1 MCQENKILI
10 IFLNMLILSIFSD
23 IIIYIF
29 KRKEKKMID
38 YIQIYE
44 KYSKFFYSI
53 PSKEVIICILIGIIF
68 SFIAMFILKGILKV
82 LKEPHE
88 FFIPVLF
95 GIIFSLIYIFL
106 FVPADNP
113 ENLKNVKRYNI
124 NSFKNLGENIKIVKN
139 ELGIVENEDQ
149 ETNKILDKFYKG
161 DKNLNPYE
169 EKIIKKLKN

>member
-1 MCQENKILI
+1 
-10 IFLNMLILSIFSD
+10 
-23 IIIYIF
+23 
-29 KRKEKKMID
+29 MID

-53 PSKEVIICILIGIIF
+53 PSKEVIIC
-68 SFIAMFILKGILKV
+68 
-82 LKEPHE
+82 
-88 FFIPVLF
+88 
-95 GIIFSLIYIFL
+95 FSLIYIFL

>member
-53 PSKEVIICILIGIIF
+53 PSKEVIIC
-68 SFIAMFILKGILKV
+68 
-82 LKEPHE
+82 
-88 FFIPVLF
+88 
-95 GIIFSLIYIFL
+95 FSLIYIFL

>member
-1 MCQENKILI
+1 MT
-10 IFLNMLILSIFSD
+10 
-23 IIIYIF
+23 
-29 KRKEKKMID
+29 D
-38 YIQIYE
+38 YIQIYD

-68 SFIAMFILKGILKV
+68 FFIAMFILKNILKV
-82 LKEPHE
+82 LEEPHE

-113 ENLKNVKRYNI
+113 ENLKNVKKYNI
-124 NSFKNLGENIKIVKN
+124 NSFKSLGENIKIVKK

-149 ETNKILDKFYKG
+149 ETNKILNKFYKG
-161 DKNLNPYE
+161 DKNLNSDE
-169 EKIIKKLKN
+169 VKIIKKLKN

>member
-53 PSKEVIICILIGIIF
+53 PSKEVIICIIDRNNIF
-68 SFIAMFILKGILKV
+68 F
-82 LKEPHE
+82 
-88 FFIPVLF
+88 
-95 GIIFSLIYIFL
+95 YC
-106 FVPADNP
+106 
-113 ENLKNVKRYNI
+113 NVHFKRY
-124 NSFKNLGENIKIVKN
+124 SESS
-139 ELGIVENEDQ
+139 
-149 ETNKILDKFYKG
+149 
-161 DKNLNPYE
+161 
-169 EKIIKKLKN
+169 